1 MVAQAFFFSM
11 STTEVYMRY
20 SVSEDFLPLP
30 LPSDSVGSSG
40 FHTMKVFKHFKEL
53 QCRM

>member
-20 SVSEDFLPLP
+20 SVSEDFFAPASAL
-30 LPSDSVGSSG
+30 
-40 FHTMKVFKHFKEL
+40 
-53 QCRM
+53 